1 MEQTPYPTGAS
12 TAPEPNVFELEAI
25 DDRVLPLAVNALDVR
40 GRAVR
45 LGPALDAILSRHDY
59 PPAVRRLVGHAVV
72 LAALLGTAMKFK
84 GRFIL
89 QTNTDGPVDMIVADF
104 TTPNHLR
111 GYARFDAD
119 KVAMADDDMARLVG
133 SGYLALTVDQGE
145 HMQRYQGI
153 VPLEDGD
160 LIAAAHTY
168 FQQSEQIPT
177 ALKIAVA
184 ESIERGGTSSWRA
197 GGLMVQHLPS
207 EGGRPRDLDPGD
219 GSIDARADDPA
230 WEEAIA
236 LVETVEDHEL
246 VDPGLSSE
254 RLLYRLFHERGVRVF
269 DGVDVIDRCH
279 CSGDRLRAAI
289 QAFSDEDKAEIVE
302 DGSVEATCE
311 FCGTVYAF
319 QSEEIA

>member
-1 MEQTPYPTGAS
+1 MEQTPSPIGA
-12 TAPEPNVFELEAI
+12 TAAPDPNVFEMAAI
-25 DDRVLPLAVNALDVR
+25 DDRVLPLSVNALDVR

-59 PPAVRRLVGHAVV
+59 PPAVRNLVGQAVV
-72 LAALLGTAMKFK
+72 LASLLGTAMKFK

-89 QTNTDGPVDMIVADF
+89 QTNTDGPVDMVVADF

-119 KVAMADDDMARLVG
+119 KLAAVGDDPAALIG

-153 VPLEDGD
+153 VPLEGGD

-177 ALKIAVA
+177 KLKVAVA
-184 ESIERGGTSSWRA
+184 ESLERGGGSSWRA
-197 GGLMVQHLPS
+197 GGLMVQHLPP
-207 EGGRPRDLDPGD
+207 EGGKPRDLDPGD

-230 WEEAIA
+230 WEEAVA
-236 LVETVEDHEL
+236 LVDTVEDHEL
-246 VDPGLSSE
+246 VDPTLASE
-254 RLLYRLFHERGVRVF
+254 RLLYRLFHERGVHVF
-269 DGVDVIDRCH
+269 DGLDVIDQCH
-279 CSGDRLRAAI
+279 CSGDRLKAAI
-289 QAFSDEDKAEIVE
+289 
-302 DGSVEATCE
+302 
-311 FCGTVYAF
+311 
-319 QSEEIA
+319 